1 MRKNGWDHINQYA
14 TSKCVPK
21 DRCKKPGTDV
31 VNLLGQLAQLL
42 DSIDV
47 ADPSTWNNLLDLLGL
62 SDNPNANIL
71 SLLQTG
77 SSPTPLWLKTYL
89 NVLFYFKC
97 IKKCNF
103 QSNKRLSGSILC
115 GQNGNRTN
123 GGENKRRANSAT
135 VLMSS
140 SFRYFLA
147 IFLIIFI

>member
-42 DSIDV
+42 DSIDIG
-47 ADPSTWNNLLDLLGL
+47 DPSTWNNLLDLLGL

-77 SSPTPLWLKTYL
+77 SSPTPLWLKIYL
-89 NVLFYFKC
+89 NVL
-97 IKKCNF
+97 
-103 QSNKRLSGSILC
+103 
-115 GQNGNRTN
+115 
-123 GGENKRRANSAT
+123 
-135 VLMSS
+135 
-140 SFRYFLA
+140 
-147 IFLIIFI
+147 